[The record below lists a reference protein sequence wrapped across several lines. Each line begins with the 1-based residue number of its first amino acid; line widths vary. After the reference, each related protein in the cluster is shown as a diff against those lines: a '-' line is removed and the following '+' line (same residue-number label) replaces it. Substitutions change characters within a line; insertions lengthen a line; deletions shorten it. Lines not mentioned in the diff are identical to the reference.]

1 MLPLLPDYQVSQDRN
16 DRGDHLL
23 WDLSDP
29 APCLWQAG
37 IDLTFSSLCCYS
49 LTLKT
54 PPPCEVIFFCS
65 RQEVQGVMLGGGGKM
80 SWRCLEVYSPS
91 IWSALNSIWKPIQSS
106 HINTGHFHMPFHH
119 HPDRFDWWRP
129 E

>member
-65 RQEVQGVMLGGGGKM
+65 RQEVQGVMLGGGGGGDE
-80 SWRCLEVYSPS
+80 LEVFGGV
-91 IWSALNSIWKPIQSS
+91 LT
-106 HINTGHFHMPFHH
+106 INLVCAELDLEANTKQPY
-119 HPDRFDWWRP
+119 
-129 E
+129 

>member
-1 MLPLLPDYQVSQDRN
+1 MGRDTRVLPLLPDYQVSQDRN

-23 WDLSDP
+23 CDLSDP

-54 PPPCEVIFFCS
+54 PPREVNFFLS
-65 RQEVQGVMLGGGGKM
+65 QTGG
-80 SWRCLEVYSPS
+80 
-91 IWSALNSIWKPIQSS
+91 
-106 HINTGHFHMPFHH
+106 
-119 HPDRFDWWRP
+119 
-129 E
+129 